1 MVAYGNGFYLAMVD
15 VNERVSGNWSRSK
28 VLLHLIC
35 YKVWSS
41 VGVEPSLFFDNIVT
55 SMFEQK
61 QELVNELLEPTTHIL
76 KHISS
81 REELIKDKVS
91 HLVHLDVL

>member
-1 MVAYGNGFYLAMVD
+1 MYATDIDYWPENNVDKYGLLMSFFFCDHLYRIRKEMVAYGNGFYLAMVD
-15 VNERVSGNWSRSK
+15 VNERVSGNSSRSK

-55 SMFEQK
+55 SMFE
-61 QELVNELLEPTTHIL
+61 
-76 KHISS
+76 
-81 REELIKDKVS
+81 
-91 HLVHLDVL
+91 

>member
-1 MVAYGNGFYLAMVD
+1 LFFCTAMQISWCSFGTSVVSMKRNEKTTSNTLYRIRKEMVAYGNGFYLAMVD

-55 SMFEQK
+55 SMFE
-61 QELVNELLEPTTHIL
+61 
-76 KHISS
+76 
-81 REELIKDKVS
+81 
-91 HLVHLDVL
+91 